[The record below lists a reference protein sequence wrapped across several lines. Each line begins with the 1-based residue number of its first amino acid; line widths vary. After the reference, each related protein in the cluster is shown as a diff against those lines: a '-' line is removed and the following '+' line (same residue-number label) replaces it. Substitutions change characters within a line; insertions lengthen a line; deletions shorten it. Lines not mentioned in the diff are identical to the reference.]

1 MPPRPQM
8 VAEGLDFAPNGV
20 DLNNLM
26 KKAIAA
32 Q

>member
-1 MPPRPQM
+1 MPLWARM
-8 VAEGLDFAPNGV
+8 VAEGLDFAPNGL
-20 DLNNLM
+20 DLNNLI